1 MCFFCCIFM
10 NLKAS
15 INLLVAYSF
24 DRIFQ
29 VFPYTWGQLKNTIGN
44 SHLLILAFIF
54 VINIMEVR
62 KPRVEVFLNV
72 YDLNPQSNA
81 SLYACGLGFYHTGLQ
96 L

>member
-1 MCFFCCIFM
+1 
-10 NLKAS
+10 
-15 INLLVAYSF
+15 
-24 DRIFQ
+24 
-29 VFPYTWGQLKNTIGN
+29 
-44 SHLLILAFIF
+44 
-54 VINIMEVR
+54 MEMR